1 MEASPALT
9 EIRWHGRGGQG
20 AVTAA
25 KMVAEL
31 ALGEGKYFQAFPE
44 YGPER
49 SGAPIVAFTRVS
61 DEPIQVYSGIEHPQ
75 IVVVLDSSLLKI
87 VDVTKGAPDDAVV
100 LVNSERSP
108 AQLRK
113 DSGLEG
119 NRLFTIAATR
129 IAVETIKRPIPN
141 TPMVGALTRITGL
154 FDIDDVVDV
163 PARGLRQEVPAQGRR
178 GQHRRHH
185 AQLRG
190 GPGRMTVDKKAG
202 AKKPAP
208 LKKPAARKAP
218 AKKKPTWDI
227 SDVDQW
233 GPERHELG
241 ATIVEAGNSVYNETG
256 GWRSLVPEI
265 DVEKCDGCMLCYFY
279 CPDAS
284 IIVEDNRAT
293 GVDLEHCKGC
303 GICAKE
309 CPTKA
314 IVMQIDKKE

>member
-1 MEASPALT
+1 MATKTGKKNVEATPALT

-61 DEPIQVYSGIEHPQ
+61 DAPIQVYSGIEHPQ

-87 VDVTKGAPDDAVV
+87 VDVTKGAPDDAIV

-113 DSGLEG
+113 DSGLQG

-154 FDIDDVVDV
+154 FDIGDVVTF
-163 PARGLRQEVPAQGRR
+163 LREDFGKKFPPKVVEGNIAAITRSYEEVQG
-178 GQHRRHH
+178 
-185 AQLRG
+185 
-190 GPGRMTVDKKAG
+190 
-202 AKKPAP
+202 
-208 LKKPAARKAP
+208 
-218 AKKKPTWDI
+218 
-227 SDVDQW
+227 
-233 GPERHELG
+233 E
-241 ATIVEAGNSVYNETG
+241 
-256 GWRSLVPEI
+256 
-265 DVEKCDGCMLCYFY
+265 
-279 CPDAS
+279 
-284 IIVEDNRAT
+284 
-293 GVDLEHCKGC
+293 
-303 GICAKE
+303 
-309 CPTKA
+309 
-314 IVMQIDKKE
+314 